1 MKTNT
6 SKWLAHFCRARFAL
20 AVIAGLG
27 VGWAMSKSLGSAVAF
42 AIGGGI
48 TVALLARPH
57 DR

>member
-6 SKWLAHFCRARFAL
+6 SRWVQYFCRARFAL
-20 AVIAGLG
+20 AVTVGLG

-48 TVALLARPH
+48 TVALLARPNNN
-57 DR
+57 